1 MDGNDVQNQ
10 RQRLLNDTGEA
21 AESIELQTQ
30 DEKVA
35 EGLDNNNDDQA
46 EPQDDNRYLNKF
58 N

>member
-1 MDGNDVQNQ
+1 MQNQ

-35 EGLDNNNDDQA
+35 EEGDNNNDDKTKL
-46 EPQDDNRYLNKF
+46 QDDKR
-58 N
+58 